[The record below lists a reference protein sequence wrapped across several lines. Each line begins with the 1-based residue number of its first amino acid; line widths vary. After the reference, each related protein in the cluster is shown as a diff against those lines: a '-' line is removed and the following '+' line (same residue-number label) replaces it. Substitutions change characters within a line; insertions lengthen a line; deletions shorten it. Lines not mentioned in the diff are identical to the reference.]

1 MKKTLIALAVAAS
14 AAVSGS
20 AMAGLG
26 GFAAGN
32 LNNKVDFGGTITP
45 AVVENNWVWA
55 VGQGYNQFSHTTRE
69 LSEGGTKLTI
79 TAAQAMP
86 LLVGKTSKVMVGDV
100 GISPQIAFSDSKG
113 AITPEWAD
121 DNAEGTMTLTVND
134 AQKQEIGAMTLGVTA
149 VAPVAWAKT
158 DASTDVSVRYIHGKT
173 GSSFEGAVGRF
184 ANSPSFSQVDN
195 VSVANGAP
203 SIAEL
208 QAQVKSFPGLEGI
221 KDNTTDVAPETGAY
235 YGDSNYAYSGIY
247 ALGVSKGRQ
256 LIVKFN
262 KTISAETQWN
272 APLTMQV
279 SYR

>member
-26 GFAAGN
+26 NFDAGN

-45 AVVENNWVWA
+45 AVVQNDWVWA

-69 LSEGGTKLTI
+69 LTESGTKLTI
-79 TAAQAMP
+79 TAADVMP
-86 LLVGKTSKVMVGDV
+86 LLVGKTSKVTVGDV

-113 AITPEWAD
+113 TITPVWTGE
-121 DNAEGTMTLTVND
+121 NAEGTMTLTVND
-134 AQKQEIGAMTLGVTA
+134 AQQQEIGSMTLNVAA
-149 VAPVAWAKT
+149 VAPVAWAKK
-158 DASTDVSVRYIHGKT
+158 DASSTVSVRSIT
-173 GSSFEGAVGRF
+173 GNGGASFEGAVGKF
-184 ANSPSFSQVDN
+184 SSEPSFSQVDGIT
-195 VSVANGAP
+195 VAIGAP

-208 QAQVKSFPGLEGI
+208 QAQVKSFPGLENI
-221 KDNTTDVAPETGAY
+221 AEDTSDVVGGSAAY
-235 YGDSNYAYSGIY
+235 YGDSNYAYSGAY
-247 ALGVSKGRQ
+247 ALGIPRGKQ
-256 LIVKFN
+256 LVVKFN
-262 KTISAETQWN
+262 NAISAETQWN